1 MFPPKERGALSA
13 VFFYHKE
20 GKGYIQM
27 RGEGKPVMNYVW
39 GFLMVIAVICGMV
52 TGRTPQVSE
61 AVLNG
66 GTKGVELCITL
77 LSMMILWG
85 GLTAIMQQSGLST
98 VLGTLLSPIMKWL
111 FPDLKNEPKARNA
124 IAMNVA
130 ANMLGLGNAATPL
143 GIKAMKELSRVNGGS
158 KVASN
163 SMVTF
168 VVLNS
173 VSVQLIPTGL
183 MILRKQ
189 FGAANPGDVMWA
201 VWFASVGAAV
211 LGISLALILNGKR
224 SERCGQYR

>member
-1 MFPPKERGALSA
+1 M
-13 VFFYHKE
+13 
-20 GKGYIQM
+20 
-27 RGEGKPVMNYVW
+27 MNYVW
-39 GFLMVIAVICGMV
+39 GLLMVVSVICGMV
-52 TGRTPQVSE
+52 TGRTSQVSE

-85 GLTAIMQQSGLST
+85 GLTAIMQQSGLSSL
-98 VLGTLLSPIMKWL
+98 LGKLLSPIIKRL

-143 GIKAMKELSRVNGGS
+143 GMKAMKELSRVNQGS

-189 FGAANPGDVMWA
+189 FGAANPADVISA
-201 VWFASVGAAV
+201 VWFASIGSAVVG
-211 LGISLALILNGKR
+211 IMLAFLFNGKR
-224 SERCGQYR
+224 GECCGKYR

>member
-1 MFPPKERGALSA
+1 M
-13 VFFYHKE
+13 
-20 GKGYIQM
+20 
-27 RGEGKPVMNYVW
+27 MNYVW
-39 GFLMVIAVICGMV
+39 GFLMVVAVVCGMV
-52 TGRTPQVSE
+52 TGRTAGVSE
-61 AVLNG
+61 AVLSG

-77 LSMMILWG
+77 LSMMVLWG

-98 VLGTLLSPIMKWL
+98 LLGNLLSPIMKWL
-111 FPDLKNEPKARNA
+111 FPDLKNQPKARNA

-189 FGAANPGDVMWA
+189 FGAVNPGDVLTA
-201 VWFASVGAAV
+201 VWFASVGSAFV
-211 LGISLALILNGKR
+211 GVFLAIMLNGKR
-224 SERCGQYR
+224 GGSYGKHW

>member
-1 MFPPKERGALSA
+1 
-13 VFFYHKE
+13 
-20 GKGYIQM
+20 
-27 RGEGKPVMNYVW
+27 MNYVW

-52 TGRTPQVSE
+52 TGRTAQVSE

-85 GLTAIMQQSGLST
+85 GLTAIMQQSGLSSL
-98 VLGTLLSPIMKWL
+98 LGMFLSPLIKRL

-143 GIKAMKELSRVNGGS
+143 GIKAMKELSRVNTQG

-189 FGAANPGDVMWA
+189 FGAQNPGDVMSA
-201 VWFASVGAAV
+201 VWFASVGSAV
-211 LGISLALILNGKR
+211 LGISLALIFNRKR
-224 SERCGQYR
+224 SERRGKYW

>member
-1 MFPPKERGALSA
+1 
-13 VFFYHKE
+13 
-20 GKGYIQM
+20 
-27 RGEGKPVMNYVW
+27 MNYVW
-39 GFLMVIAVICGMV
+39 GFLMIISVVCGMV
-52 TGRTPQVSE
+52 TGRTSQVSE

-85 GLTAIMQQSGLST
+85 GLTAIMQQSGLSN
-98 VLGTLLSPIMKWL
+98 VLGNLLSPFIKGL

-143 GIKAMKELSRVNGGS
+143 GIKAMKELSRVNNGNQ
-158 KVASN
+158 VASN

-189 FGAANPGDVMWA
+189 FGATNPADVISA
-201 VWFASVGAAV
+201 VWFASIGAATV
-211 LGISLALILNGKR
+211 GIVLALLLNGKR
-224 SERCGQYR
+224 GECCGKHW